1 MKVKKTII
9 GIVIF
14 NFISVQVA
22 FCQKSNN
29 KKIYYEYKKYEKFDF
44 GAIDVEGGTSS
55 PGDLSISPRFRKKFR
70 NKIPERKQFNNEMKK
85 ALDSVR

>member
-1 MKVKKTII
+1 MKILLAILAFSFLSLSFANDNEKK
-9 GIVIF
+9 V
-14 NFISVQVA
+14 
-22 FCQKSNN
+22 
-29 KKIYYEYKKYEKFDF
+29 YYEYKKYEKFDF
-44 GAIDVEGGTSS
+44 GAIDVEGGSNS

>member
-1 MKVKKTII
+1 MKGLLII
-9 GIVIF
+9 
-14 NFISVQVA
+14 FISLIFISLSFANENEKQV
-22 FCQKSNN
+22 
-29 KKIYYEYKKYEKFDF
+29 YYEYKKYEKFDF
-44 GAIDVEGGTSS
+44 GAIDVEGGSNS

>member
-1 MKVKKTII
+1 MKILLILLALMFLSLSFANDAEKK
-9 GIVIF
+9 V
-14 NFISVQVA
+14 
-22 FCQKSNN
+22 
-29 KKIYYEYKKYEKFDF
+29 YYEYKKYEKFDF
-44 GAIDVEGGTSS
+44 GAIDVEGGSNS

>member
-1 MKVKKTII
+1 MKILFVII
-9 GIVIF
+9 FIF
-14 NFISVQVA
+14 FTSLSFANESE
-22 FCQKSNN
+22 

-44 GAIDVEGGTSS
+44 GAIDVEGGGSS
-55 PGDLSISPRFRKKFR
+55 PGDLSISPRFRKKFK